1 MIEKKTGLEKTRKRV
16 RLFLSLDPPK
26 FIEGTITVPNPV
38 SRLSRV
44 SDTLN
49 DERTFLPI
57 QDVATPDGWL
67 YSFPK
72 FVLLNKN
79 EIKAIVEV
87 D

>member
-1 MIEKKTGLEKTRKRV
+1 MSEKKSGAEKTRKRV

-49 DERTFLPI
+49 DDRTFLPI

-67 YSFPK
+67 DFFPE
-72 FVLLNKN
+72 FVLLNKS

>member
-1 MIEKKTGLEKTRKRV
+1 MIEKKTGVEKTRKRV

-26 FIEGTITVPNPV
+26 FIEGTITMPNPA

-49 DERTFLPI
+49 DDRTFLPI
-57 QDVATPDGWL
+57 QDVATPDGWPH
-67 YSFPK
+67 SFPK